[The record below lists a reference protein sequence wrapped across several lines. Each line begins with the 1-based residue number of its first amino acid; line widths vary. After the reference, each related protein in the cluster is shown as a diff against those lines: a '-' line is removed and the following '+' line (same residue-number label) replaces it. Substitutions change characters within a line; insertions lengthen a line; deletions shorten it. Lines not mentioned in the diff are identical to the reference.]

1 MTRRVLRV
9 RVVRARVVR
18 ARVAVR
24 HLALVSL
31 CAGVALI
38 SACIHTFWR
47 TDARAVR
54 PASANDAP
62 YELRTPVKVHLLDGS
77 TLVFPS
83 GVRVSATGL
92 SGGAR
97 RFLLLQ
103 DESTPVLSV
112 DVPMDSVVGV
122 EAFEA
127 KLLAASTVT
136 VSVAATAVGAVGTV
150 ALLKALFGSYPTL
163 YSDSSSG
170 SLLQAEGF
178 SYAIAPRLEHR
189 DLDPL
194 SVRAGPDGVVRLELR
209 NEALETHRLNHLELT
224 AVRHGAHE
232 IVVPDQRGRV
242 VSVDRPFAI
251 RRAVDRRGRD
261 VRALLDA
268 ADGRLFATDSTTLLM
283 ARESDLDDWIDLD
296 VDGLPAG
303 DSLVLVLRLRNS
315 LLNTVLLYDG
325 MLGGRDATDWMSET
339 LQTLPAAI
347 ALSRWY
353 TRTMGMHLSVDGAP
367 APVPVDGRA
376 SHARLS
382 DVGPLAF
389 RDVAVVLPRSHADAA
404 SARIRLRFVAD
415 NWRIDQVRVAGA
427 FRRPVTTRVALSRVM
442 VPVPDD
448 GGAARPDT
456 AAVGALAAAD
466 SRYYETRPGQRVL
479 LEFAH
484 ADATPS
490 PGAQA
495 DSVTRYLISWQ
506 GWYREWVR
514 GAWLASPSRVSAFVP
529 NDAAVATALAQ
540 WRTRKTAYEQ
550 AFYATRIPVK

>member
-1 MTRRVLRV
+1 MTRRVMRV
-9 RVVRARVVR
+9 RVVRVR
-18 ARVAVR
+18 AAVR
-24 HLALVSL
+24 NLALVSL
-31 CAGVALI
+31 CVGVALI

-83 GVRVSATGL
+83 GARVSATGL

-150 ALLKALFGSYPTL
+150 ALLKALFGSCPTL

-209 NEALETHRLNHLELT
+209 NEALETHRLNHVELT

-268 ADGRLFATDSTTLLM
+268 ADGRLFATDSSTLLM
-283 ARESDLDDWIDLD
+283 ARESDLDDWIDVD

-353 TRTMGMHLSVDGAP
+353 TRTMGMHLSVDGAA
-367 APVPVDGRA
+367 APVPVEGRA

-389 RDVAVVLPRSHADAA
+389 RDVAVVLPRPHADAP

-427 FRRPVTTRVALSRVM
+427 FRRPATTRVALARVM
-442 VPVPDD
+442 VPAPAD

-456 AAVGALAAAD
+456 AAVEALAAAD

-484 ADATPS
+484 ADDTPS
-490 PGAQA
+490 PGAPA

-514 GAWLASPSRVSAFVP
+514 GAWLASPSRASAFVP

-540 WRTRKTAYEQ
+540 WRSRKTAYER

>member
-1 MTRRVLRV
+1 MTRRVMRV
-9 RVVRARVVR
+9 RVVGARAVRVR
-18 ARVAVR
+18 AAVR
-24 HLALVSL
+24 NLALVSL
-31 CAGVALI
+31 CVGVALI

-62 YELRTPVKVHLLDGS
+62 YELRTPVKVHLLDGT

-83 GVRVSATGL
+83 GARVSATRL

-97 RFLLLQ
+97 RFPLLQ
-103 DESTPVLSV
+103 DESTPVFAV

-122 EAFEA
+122 EAFEG
-127 KLLAASTVT
+127 KLLTASTVT
-136 VSVAATAVGAVGTV
+136 VSVAATAVGAIGTV
-150 ALLKALFGSYPTL
+150 ALLKALFGSCPTL

-194 SVRAGPDGVVRLELR
+194 SVRASPDGVVRLELR
-209 NEALETHRLNHLELT
+209 NEALETHRLNHVELT

-242 VSVDRPFAI
+242 VSVDRPFSI

-261 VRALLDA
+261 VRALLEA
-268 ADGRLFATDSTTLLM
+268 ADGRLFATHSTTLLM
-283 ARESDLDDWIDLD
+283 ASESDLDDWIDVD

-353 TRTMGMHLSVDGAP
+353 TRTMGMHLFVDGAAASP
-367 APVPVDGRA
+367 PPDGRA

-389 RDVAVVLPRSHADAA
+389 RDVAVVLPRPHADAP

-427 FRRPVTTRVALSRVM
+427 FRRPATTRVALSRVM
-442 VPVPDD
+442 VPAPAD
-448 GGAARPDT
+448 GGAVRPDT
-456 AAVGALAAAD
+456 AAVDALAAAD

-484 ADATPS
+484 ADDTPS
-490 PGAQA
+490 PGAHA

-514 GAWLASPSRVSAFVP
+514 GAWLANPSRASAFVP

-540 WRTRKTAYEQ
+540 WRSRKTAYER